1 MASGPRVPRRAN
13 APALLRSPGSDET
26 ASVSNVMTLVGE
38 DELAARAGHLFGDVR
53 SEFICAATD
62 IRTWSHPQR
71 RVAVAGRLRPAMEAG
86 LAVRKLYTGAALA
99 DDAQR
104 RELIAIAAMGA
115 SVRISAAGLPHE
127 TIIIDRRAMI
137 LAGET
142 VRGDRQFTV
151 TTSPTLISGVL
162 ALFQAAW
169 ESAATLGSRLNGDL
183 APIDAAYRPIL
194 QALGAGLTDEAAAR
208 RVGMSLRT
216 YRRRVAE
223 LMKLLDSGSRFQAGV
238 RAGELGLT

>member
-1 MASGPRVPRRAN
+1 MAASCRVPRRAN
-13 APALLRSPGSDET
+13 ARALPGSSVPDQT

-38 DELAARAGHLFGDVR
+38 DELAARAGHLFGGAR

-62 IRTWSHPQR
+62 MRTWSRPR
-71 RVAVAGRLRPAMEAG
+71 TRVAVAGRMRPAMADG
-86 LAVRKLYTGAALA
+86 LAVRKLYTRAALA
-99 DDAQR
+99 DGAQR

-115 SVRISAAGLPHE
+115 SVRICPADLPHE
-127 TIIIDRRAMI
+127 TIIIDRRTMI
-137 LAGET
+137 LAGVT

-169 ESAATLGSRLNGDL
+169 ESAAPLGAGLNGP
-183 APIDAAYRPIL
+183 PIDPVYRPIL
-194 QALGAGLTDEAAAR
+194 RALGAGLTDEAAAR

-223 LMKLLDSGSRFQAGV
+223 LMKLLDSDSRFQAGV